1 MHLHRKYRST
11 KQYINICLLL
21 PLRSE
26 RFSTGL
32 YLHREM
38 RDKQLPMQKNL
49 LGVFCGLWM

>member
-11 KQYINICLLL
+11 KQYVNICLLL

-26 RFSTGL
+26 LFSTGL

-49 LGVFCGLWM
+49 LGVFWGLWM

>member
-32 YLHREM
+32 CLHREM

-49 LGVFCGLWM
+49 LGVFWGLWM